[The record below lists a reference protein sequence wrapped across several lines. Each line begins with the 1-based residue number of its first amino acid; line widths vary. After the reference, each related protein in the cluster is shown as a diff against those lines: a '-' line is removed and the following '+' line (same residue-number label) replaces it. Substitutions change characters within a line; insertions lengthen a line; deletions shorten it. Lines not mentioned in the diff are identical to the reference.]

1 VNNLPAGTVTF
12 LFTDIE
18 GSTKLWQQYPEQM
31 PAALARHHAILN
43 EAIAAHEGYV
53 FQIIGDAFY
62 LLTAGRVEIFKTTE
76 QGKVVLKGR
85 QPLLDGVTVS
95 ALRVTR

>member
-1 VNNLPAGTVTF
+1 MPDRPTRTVTF
-12 LFTDIE
+12 LLTDIE
-18 GSTKLWQQYPEQM
+18 GSTKLWQQYPDQM
-31 PAALARHHAILN
+31 PDALARHHAILN
-43 EAIAAHEGYV
+43 EAVTACGGYV

-62 LLTAGRVEIFKTTE
+62 LLTAGRVEMFKTTE
-76 QGKVVLKGR
+76 RGKVVLKGR